1 MEINYENIIENDF
14 EKPIYQGLQKKII
27 EFLNINNNCSFWDI
41 VRHVGG
47 SERRTIRLLK
57 EMQKAG
63 QISVQNDKF
72 FVEGGQNFFSVCP
85 TCNGKLCI
93 CNQNLANKL
102 EKFEQI
108 YNQKPPA
115 TFIFDQRPINIQST
129 INRVAYMLNRMDI
142 RGKDVVLLGDDD
154 LTGIAIA
161 LTGLAKSVTVLDIDE
176 RLVDYVAQVSKQY
189 NLGITTKVFDATKPV
204 PQDMQGVYDVLLCDP
219 TPEPIPFSIFMNVAI
234 EITRKNAIIYTS
246 IYSSAMEFNYQMQQ
260 VMTDRHLHITDMVPN
275 WTEYKSIYNLY
286 RQSDIDT
293 FADYGIDIKDGICFT
308 ETFIRTIKTN
318 QTTII
323 PVNFKPEDL
332 FGKATKRVIKDA
344 KNDVEIAD
352 DQYLNKTLS
361 KMRGEDND

>member
-14 EKPIYQGLQKKII
+14 EKPIYQNLQKNIL
-27 EFLNINNNCSFWDI
+27 EFLHINNNCSFWDI
-41 VRHVGG
+41 VKHVGG
-47 SERRTIRLLK
+47 SERRTIRLLR
-57 EMQKAG
+57 EMKNAG
-63 QISVQNDKF
+63 QINVKEDKF
-72 FVEGGQNFFSVCP
+72 SINQGQNFFSVCP
-85 TCNGKLCI
+85 SCHGKLCV

-102 EKFEQI
+102 EQFEKI

-115 TFIFDQRPINIQST
+115 TFIFDQRPINIQSP
-129 INRVAYMLNRMDI
+129 INRVAYMINRMDI

-154 LTGIAIA
+154 LTGIAVA

-176 RLVDYVAQVSKQY
+176 RLVDYVAEVSKKY
-189 NLGITTKVFDATKPV
+189 NLAITTKVFDATKPV
-204 PQDMQGVYDVLLCDP
+204 SQDMLGRYDVLLCDP

-234 EITRKNAIIYTS
+234 DITRPNASIYTS

-260 VMTDRHLHITDMVPN
+260 VMTNRHLHITDMVPN

-293 FADYGIDIKDGICFT
+293 FAEYGISLDDGICFT
-308 ETFIRTIKTN
+308 ETFIRTIKTT
-318 QTTII
+318 QTTTI
-323 PVNFKPEDL
+323 PVDFKPEDL

-344 KNDVEIAD
+344 KCDVEID
-352 DQYLNKTLS
+352 GDQYLNKTLS